1 MARHGTFKP
10 APDDAIPS
18 TSGEFMHYIFN
29 TNGTELVSM
38 QMESEYTGQG
48 LASKS
53 DTVADSFAL

>member
-18 TSGEFMHYIFN
+18 TSGKSTHYIFN
-29 TNGTELVSM
+29 TNGTVLVSM

-48 LASKS
+48 
-53 DTVADSFAL
+53 